1 MAVKTDGK
9 KSKMDPK
16 DCTHHW
22 VIDSPNGPQSQG
34 SCKVCGAERE
44 FMNYLESSA
53 WSSGEEKKG
62 DDVGIFNFS
71 VSSRTTTFGSLASFK
86 FIASEY

>member
-1 MAVKTDGK
+1 MSVKTGGK
-9 KSKMDPK
+9 KAKQINPK

-22 VIDSPNGPQSQG
+22 IIDSPNGPQSNG

-53 WSSGEEKKG
+53 WSSGEKK
-62 DDVGIFNFS
+62 DDKGKDKDKSKNPTKATKV
-71 VSSRTTTFGSLASFK
+71 TK
-86 FIASEY
+86 

>member
-1 MAVKTDGK
+1 MSVKTDGK
-9 KSKMDPK
+9 KAKQINPK

-22 VIDSPNGPQSQG
+22 IIDSPNGPQSQG

-62 DDVGIFNFS
+62 DKGKDKDKSKNP
-71 VSSRTTTFGSLASFK
+71 TKATKAAK
-86 FIASEY
+86 

>member
-9 KSKMDPK
+9 KAKRVNPK

-22 VIDSPNGPQSQG
+22 VIDSPNGPQSKG
-34 SCKVCGAERE
+34 MCKVCGAERE

-53 WSSGEEKKG
+53 WSSGEEKKT
-62 DDVGIFNFS
+62 DDSNSKNKDKAKNPAKG
-71 VSSRTTTFGSLASFK
+71 SRSAK
-86 FIASEY
+86 

>member
-1 MAVKTDGK
+1 MSVKTGGK
-9 KSKMDPK
+9 KAKQINPK

-22 VIDSPNGPQSQG
+22 IIDSPNGPQSNG

-53 WSSGEEKKG
+53 WSSGEAKG
-62 DDVGIFNFS
+62 DKGKDKDKSKNPTKATKV
-71 VSSRTTTFGSLASFK
+71 TK
-86 FIASEY
+86 

>member
-53 WSSGEEKKG
+53 WSSGEDKKG
-62 DDVGIFNFS
+62 DDAKNKHKDKS
-71 VSSRTTTFGSLASFK
+71 KKATKAAK
-86 FIASEY
+86 AAK

>member
-1 MAVKTDGK
+1 MSVKTGGK
-9 KSKMDPK
+9 KAKQINPK

-22 VIDSPNGPQSQG
+22 IIDSPNGPQSQG

-62 DDVGIFNFS
+62 DKG
-71 VSSRTTTFGSLASFK
+71 K
-86 FIASEY
+86 

>member
-9 KSKMDPK
+9 KSKQINPN

-34 SCKVCGAERE
+34 MCKVCGTQRE

-53 WSSGEEKKG
+53 WSSGEDKKRDNASAKNKDKEKQATKSTK
-62 DDVGIFNFS
+62 NS
-71 VSSRTTTFGSLASFK
+71 K
-86 FIASEY
+86 

>member
-9 KSKMDPK
+9 KSKMDKK
-16 DCTHHW
+16 DCTHHLL
-22 VIDSPNGPQSQG
+22 IDSPNGPQSQG

-62 DDVGIFNFS
+62 DDAKNKNKDKS
-71 VSSRTTTFGSLASFK
+71 KKPTKATKAAK
-86 FIASEY
+86 